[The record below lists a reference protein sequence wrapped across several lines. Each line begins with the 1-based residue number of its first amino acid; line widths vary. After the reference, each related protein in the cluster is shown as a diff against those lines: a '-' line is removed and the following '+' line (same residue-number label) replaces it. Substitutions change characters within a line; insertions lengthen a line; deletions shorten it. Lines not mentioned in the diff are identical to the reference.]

1 MRLRLLPTLIGLIVI
16 IIISSILFSV
26 FRDRSSEPENDASS
40 LPVIAYF
47 HT

>member
-16 IIISSILFSV
+16 IVISSILFSI
-26 FRDRSSEPENDASS
+26 FRDRSAESEKDLRLVPMVAF
-40 LPVIAYF
+40 V